1 MLSAEQLSEYGEKL
15 NHAIDMLQRVS
26 TDVRHVYPP
35 DEIVGSIVRNASDA
49 ITGIQDMRS
58 KLGKLRHRKQN
69 PIATDLSELYRE
81 LERRVLSLDGVEA
94 GKPWKGG
101 YVPYKAPD
109 LMKSRFVQLRL
120 GKNVVTVGLYIRANE
135 LNDPRKICKTPR
147 NPQQRRTSFHVRSTS
162 ELNYAM
168 ELIQHAYDYN
178 TRRSA

>member
-1 MLSAEQLSEYGEKL
+1 MLSEECLQDHVDEL
-15 NHAIDMLQRVS
+15 NRAIDIVEIVS
-26 TDVRHVYPP
+26 ASVRHAYPA
-35 DEIVGSIVRNASDA
+35 DETIGSIVRNASDA

-58 KLGKLRHRKQN
+58 KLEKLRPRKQN

-147 NPQQRRTSFHVRSTS
+147 NPQQRRTSFHIRSAS